1 MGCLGVGIWMSCNT
15 AGPRAATVIQSSH
28 RQRKSPPAPR
38 CRGAFIRT
46 AGLLKPTSGIGAHDR
61 CHRGTHPWTCNRD
74 SCRSESQGPWSS
86 GQTQRHPR
94 RPSQESPQSQQH
106 LDSPGFRTKL
116 QQVLEQSFNQSLQID
131 ISYQAEVAQSPLSIQ
146 QHIVQQRFDYVRT
159 LLQQDE
165 NVLQLQQLFN
175 AQLLSDTIKVN

>member
-1 MGCLGVGIWMSCNT
+1 M
-15 AGPRAATVIQSSH
+15 RFAAQVDAWAARVETLDTGGLSRLFLLNAAIELDGNKLSLTV
-28 RQRKSPPAPR
+28 A
-38 CRGAFIRT
+38 
-46 AGLLKPTSGIGAHDR
+46 
-61 CHRGTHPWTCNRD
+61 
-74 SCRSESQGPWSS
+74 
-86 GQTQRHPR
+86 
-94 RPSQESPQSQQH
+94 QSQQH
-106 LDSPGFRTKL
+106 LDRGNFRTKL